1 MVITMQQKARFI
13 YDMAMILLVMVTILT
28 LWVDHMVNSTINLVV
43 WLVFLI
49 DYIIRIILAEKKWQF
64 IKKNPFLLLAV
75 IPFDQFFQVARI
87 VRLFY
92 LFRIKTITK
101 YYITPYIKQLTY
113 TKKIILLLSVP
124 ALLLIE
130 TIVIW
135 KMGNKLEFW
144 QDAFIVVFQHL
155 FIFANSLESIN
166 HFPSILLLTITSIFG
181 VIIQGLV
188 LQWLFDKLEDIW
200 HKRKH
205 IFSSTKS
212 GG

>member
-1 MVITMQQKARFI
+1 MQQKARLI
-13 YDMAMILLVMVTILT
+13 YDMTMILLVMVTMLT
-28 LWVDHMVNSTINLVV
+28 LWVDHTVNSTINFIV

-49 DYIIRIILAEKKWQF
+49 DYIIRIIMAEKKWQF

-75 IPFDQFFQVARI
+75 IPLDQFFQVARI

-101 YYITPYIKQLTY
+101 YYVTPYIKQLTY
-113 TKKIILLLSVP
+113 TKKMILLLSVP

-130 TIVIW
+130 TIFIW
-135 KMGNKLEFW
+135 QMGNKLEFW
-144 QDAFIVVFQHL
+144 HDAFIIVFQHL

-188 LQWLFDKLEDIW
+188 LQWVFDKLEGIW
-200 HKRKH
+200 HKRKD
-205 IFSSTKS
+205 IYSSTKS